1 MRKNQGL
8 NPAHHE
14 VKMILGDML
23 DPMYQSLLPLM
34 DQITDLRKSELDL
47 WFRSAR
53 ATDVESQNSIAL
65 ELKETVA
72 RIQVMEAEIERKR
85 TCIRAFL
92 MLVGQKVTK
101 VRRDGDEPDFKPSL
115 TDYEQ
120 KLLDAATELE
130 PQAQRY
136 EFA

>member
-23 DPMYQSLLPLM
+23 DPMYQSLLPIM
-34 DQITDLRKSELDL
+34 DEVTTLRKSEMAL
-47 WFRSAR
+47 WFRRAR
-53 ATDVESQNSIAL
+53 ATDSETQNSIAL

-72 RIQVMEAEIERKR
+72 RIQLMEAEMERKR

-92 MLVGQKVTK
+92 MLVGQKVNK
-101 VRRDGDEPDFKPSL
+101 VRREGDEPDFKPQLSDHEQELLGSL
-115 TDYEQ
+115 SD
-120 KLLDAATELE
+120 LE
-130 PQAQRY
+130 PQRY
-136 EFA
+136 VLA